1 MGKGVGCR
9 WGKLKGAGGE
19 SWGGGEGVC
28 LVAAPGLK
36 TSLLSKGRV
45 VITSTTASDAH
56 RDSMSTGFH
65 SYKIAA
71 REASVD
77 SCKSS
82 VHE

>member
-1 MGKGVGCR
+1 MGKGVGCW
-9 WGKLKGAGGE
+9 WGKLEGAGGE
-19 SWGGGEGVC
+19 SWGGGGC

-36 TSLLSKGRV
+36 TSLLSAGRV

-56 RDSMSTGFH
+56 RDSMRMGFH

-77 SCKSS
+77 GCKSS
-82 VHE
+82 SA